1 MNPIRQSLQTQGYT
15 LIRNPHHTLHDLMA
29 LSEAWAH
36 AFLSVNSPESF
47 EQEDSISPR
56 QIIGSHLG
64 RTPLPGYDSIFLST
78 TSGSTFPLPLHGE
91 LYYQS
96 SSPPEALFFYCETP
110 PTEAGQTLVCNGF
123 TLFDALP
130 SWLQTRL
137 TEQNIS
143 YTRYSAKE
151 LWQSDYA
158 TQDADALLQF
168 LSQRNIHGEI
178 NAQGELKT
186 VFTTSAVPRVKGNHC
201 FINNLMP
208 FALREY
214 QEPEATRSRVSFEN
228 GEAISID
235 MLNTIMEIAEQH
247 QVGISWQAGDIL
259 ILDNRCFMHGRN
271 RLSGGPRTLY
281 LRMAQ
286 RLRPGGAINA

>member
-1 MNPIRQSLQTQGYT
+1 MNPIHQNLQTQGYT
-15 LIRNPHHTLHDLMA
+15 LIRNPHHTLHDFMA
-29 LSEAWAH
+29 LSKAWGD
-36 AFLSVNSPESF
+36 AFLSVNRPDSL
-47 EQEDSISPR
+47 EQKDSSPR

-78 TSGSTFPLPLHGE
+78 ASGFTFPLPLHGE

-168 LSQRNIHGEI
+168 LSRHNIQGEI

-186 VFTTSAVPRVKGNHC
+186 IFTTSAVPRVKGKHC
-201 FINNLMP
+201 FINNLIP
-208 FALREY
+208 FALREH
-214 QEPEATRSRVSFEN
+214 QEPDATRARVSFEN
-228 GEAISID
+228 GEAISVD
-235 MLNTIMEIAEQH
+235 LLNTILEIAAQH
-247 QVGISWQAGDIL
+247 QVSISWQAGDIL
-259 ILDNRCFMHGRN
+259 MIDNRCCMHGRN
-271 RLSGGPRTLY
+271 QLFEGPRTLY
-281 LRMAQ
+281 LRMAE
-286 RLRPGGAINA
+286 RLRLDGH